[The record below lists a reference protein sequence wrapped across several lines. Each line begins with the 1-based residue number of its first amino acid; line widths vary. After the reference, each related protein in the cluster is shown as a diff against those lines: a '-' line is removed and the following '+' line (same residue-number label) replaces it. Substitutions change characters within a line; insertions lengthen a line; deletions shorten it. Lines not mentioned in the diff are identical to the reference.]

1 MSKTKASW
9 IKWNGLNNP
18 TSTSHNIESLKA
30 KINEALEDLT
40 LTTCPCEVIVL
51 LNDNNLLPFDGNIIK
66 QCRKDLRKAG
76 FSTEIFEQY
85 LFIRPGLRMSIWG

>member
-9 IKWNGLNNP
+9 IKYDGFNRP
-18 TSTSHNIESLKA
+18 ISTSSNIELLRA
-30 KINEALEDLT
+30 KINEALKDLKS
-40 LTTCPCEVIVL
+40 TTYPFQVSIL
-51 LNDNNLLPFDGNIIK
+51 LNDDNLLPFDDSIIK

-76 FSTEIFEQY
+76 FSTELFEQI